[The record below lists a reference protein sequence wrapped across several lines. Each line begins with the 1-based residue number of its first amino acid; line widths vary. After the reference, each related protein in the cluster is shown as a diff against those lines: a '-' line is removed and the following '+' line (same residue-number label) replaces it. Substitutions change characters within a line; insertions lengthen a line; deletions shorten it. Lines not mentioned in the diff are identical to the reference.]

1 MIKQRISAL
10 TSLRFFAAAIIVIDH
25 ATGYRHGWI
34 RDIPYYQ
41 GVTFFFVLSGFILT
55 YSYPALV
62 ERREVLNFWLARFA
76 RIWPAYF
83 ASTVLTICLMPAW
96 LKIMA
101 TPYGV
106 LRTVL
111 TTTALQSWVP
121 QSDYY
126 FFLNAVCWS
135 VSVEAFFYLLFPFL
149 LANLEASW
157 HWKLLL
163 CLVPAL
169 LVVIAATASDLPV
182 YARNSTEIDVG
193 ALIYIFPVT
202 RLPEFMIGMVAAMV
216 FLRRP
221 SGVCPRIVTAT
232 LMEAVVATAVLAQ
245 FLVGPTWYEG
255 GPLSRVFDAPV
266 CIWFERSGSAPLYAL
281 LIFVM
286 AGERGLLSRL
296 LRFRPLVL
304 GGEISFSMYLVHQPV
319 MLWMHTHSDLLG
331 SISPMQHRVLF
342 VAVVL
347 LTSYIFWVAIE
358 RPARWRIM
366 RSFRFL

>member
-1 MIKQRISAL
+1 
-10 TSLRFFAAAIIVIDH
+10 
-25 ATGYRHGWI
+25 
-34 RDIPYYQ
+34 
-41 GVTFFFVLSGFILT
+41 
-55 YSYPALV
+55 
-62 ERREVLNFWLARFA
+62 
-76 RIWPAYF
+76 
-83 ASTVLTICLMPAW
+83 
-96 LKIMA
+96 
-101 TPYGV
+101 
-106 LRTVL
+106 
-111 TTTALQSWVP
+111 
-121 QSDYY
+121 
-126 FFLNAVCWS
+126 
-135 VSVEAFFYLLFPFL
+135 
-149 LANLEASW
+149 LEASW